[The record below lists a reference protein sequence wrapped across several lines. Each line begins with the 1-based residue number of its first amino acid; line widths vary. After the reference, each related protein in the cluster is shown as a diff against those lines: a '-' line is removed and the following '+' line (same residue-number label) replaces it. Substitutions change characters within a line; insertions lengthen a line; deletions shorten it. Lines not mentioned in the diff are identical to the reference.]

1 MSTHS
6 HDIDFKEAFTV
17 TDGEQSEV
25 IITGE
30 IPFSELEK
38 ARSAA
43 IKKLGKDVELDGFRK
58 GHVPEDILV
67 KHVGEAAIL
76 SEMAE
81 RTLAHI
87 YPHILEAH
95 KIDAIGYPQI
105 NVTKLAPG
113 NPFAFTATVAVLP
126 EITLPDYKAL
136 AATTNKGKEEAE
148 VTDADIDKQVEEIM
162 RKKMSYDRL
171 QANAA
176 KEAEAKDN
184 ETDNLESATE
194 LPTPESEA
202 KKDEAEFDPET
213 APLPE
218 LTDDYV
224 KELGQ
229 PGQFTD
235 VTDFKAKVREHL
247 EIEKKREVDANHRA
261 KLTDTIIDA
270 STLTLPKVLIDS
282 ELNQMFAQ
290 MQEDLTK
297 AGLKFEDYLG
307 HIKKS
312 KEDLEKEWAPAAE
325 KRAKLQLILNEIA
338 KQEEITPDEKAV
350 AEQVTQLKEQH
361 KDADEARVRVYVE
374 SVLTNEA
381 VLKMLENL

>member
-17 TDGEQSEV
+17 TTGEQSEV
-25 IITGE
+25 TITGE

-38 ARSAA
+38 ERSAA
-43 IKKLGKDVELDGFRK
+43 IKKLGQDVELDGFRK

-67 KHVGEAAIL
+67 KHIGDAAIL

-95 KIDAIGYPQI
+95 DIDAIGYPQI
-105 NVTKLAPG
+105 NVTKLAPD
-113 NPFAFTATVAVLP
+113 NPFAFTATVAIVP
-126 EITLPDYKAL
+126 DITLPDYKAL
-136 AATTNKGKEEAE
+136 AATTNKGKATAE
-148 VTDADIDKQVEEIM
+148 VTDADIDAQVEEIM

-176 KEAEAKDN
+176 KEAENKAQSG
-184 ETDNLESATE
+184 ENLESATE

-202 KKDEAEFDPET
+202 KKEEEAFDPET

-218 LTDDYV
+218 LTDEYV

-235 VTDFKAKVREHL
+235 VADFKAKVREHL
-247 EIEKKREVDANHRA
+247 EVEKKREVDANHRA
-261 KLTDTIIDA
+261 KLTDTIIEA
-270 STLTLPKVLIDS
+270 CTLTLPQVLIDS

-290 MQEDLTK
+290 MQEDLTR
-297 AGLKFEDYLG
+297 AGLKFEDYLS
-307 HIKKS
+307 HIKKT
-312 KEDLEKEWAPAAE
+312 KEDLTKEWTPAAE
-325 KRAKLQLILNEIA
+325 KRAKLQLVLNEIA
-338 KQEEITPDEKAV
+338 KQEEITPDEKEV
-350 AEQVTQLKEQH
+350 AEQVKQLKEQH
-361 KDADEARVRVYVE
+361 KDADEARVKVYVE

-381 VLKMLENL
+381 VMKMLETQ